1 MTPTSGSLQG
11 ELGVLSL
18 FDLGQLLMMNRVTG
32 CLAIQSRDKKGFLYF
47 EQGRLVNAVDD
58 AFTEGE
64 NAACAIFT
72 WRTGTFEFRPEL
84 PQGKATIQIGT
95 DALMMEAARRMD
107 EASLVQGATATPK
120 LTARLQER
128 QGAMEKLRDAF
139 KRAAGDADAVVA
151 EDGVPPSSV
160 HLYSLSR
167 PGDRLV
173 YRPGH
178 PPRLRQNNEWCEPHE
193 EPAALDDYK
202 ELRAWLLE
210 ACNPLMDYSVGSGH
224 SHRLDLADGRII
236 ALDLVNE
243 GMDEALWLRPIDLPA
258 PDPAKLEGDVE
269 RLNAILELAQ
279 GVIVVGGVDLDSVRR
294 LFHAIIGLMLAE
306 QAESIL
312 LASSDGTYQHREP
325 EGVLVRTL
333 PQALHATLRTVQPD
347 VVALDPGLFPDEVQ
361 LADLE
366 LVPRVLAGVVGVDVG
381 ALMARWLM
389 RLGSGDLQ
397 RPQNTFASTPISLVM
412 AHPMTQGTDSILF
425 SAWRL
430 SERERVLAL
439 RGESAA
445 LSPILIQGAMRERP
459 PAVPP
464 PKRKS
469 A

>member
-1 MTPTSGSLQG
+1 MPTAGSLQG

-47 EQGRLVNAVDD
+47 EEGRLVNAVDD
-58 AFTEGE
+58 AFVEGE
-64 NAACAIFT
+64 HAACTIFT

-84 PQGKATIQIGT
+84 PQGRATIQMGT

-107 EASLVQGATATPK
+107 EAGLVQGASATPR

-128 QGAMEKLRDAF
+128 QGAMEALRDAF
-139 KRAAGDADAVVA
+139 KHAAGDADAVA
-151 EDGVPPSSV
+151 ADGAPAASA
-160 HLYSLSR
+160 HLHALSR

-178 PPRLRQNNEWCEPHE
+178 PPRLRQNDEWCEPQE
-193 EPAALDDYK
+193 APLALDTYR
-202 ELRAWLLE
+202 ELRNWLLE
-210 ACNPLMDYSVGSGH
+210 ACNPLMDDSVGSGH
-224 SHRLDLADGRII
+224 AHRLDLADGRSVAI
-236 ALDLVNE
+236 DLVNE
-243 GMDEALWLRPIDLPA
+243 GMDEALWLRPIALPA
-258 PDPAKLEGDVE
+258 PDPAKLEGDIE
-269 RLNAILELAQ
+269 RLNGILELAQ
-279 GVIVVGGVDLDSVRR
+279 GVIVVGGVDLDTTRR
-294 LFHAIIGLMLAE
+294 LFHAIIGLILDD
-306 QAESIL
+306 QAESVL

-325 EGVLVRTL
+325 SGVLVRTL

-381 ALMARWLM
+381 ALMARWLL
-389 RLGSGDLQ
+389 RLGTGDLQ
-397 RPQNTFASTPISLVM
+397 RPQTTFASTPINLVM
-412 AHPMTQGTDSILF
+412 AHPMSQGADGIPF

-445 LSPILIQGAMRERP
+445 LSPILLQAAMRGP
-459 PAVPP
+459 SAAAP
-464 PKRKS
+464 PKRKT